1 MDFGRNYGAL
11 EIGCRKIENLETR
24 RHNGL
29 MVALLAVGSAISL
42 LSCEN
47 APKTPDLDD
56 KKIVSRTVRDMES
69 LQSENGVK
77 KQLMRAPLRE
87 EYEYAEPA
95 YEEYTRGIEAI
106 GFDSLG
112 MPASRVV
119 ADYALHWTDRDVWEL
134 NGNVVVEGEQGQKLF
149 TQQLRWDRK
158 IKKIYSHVDC
168 KVEQEQEND
177 VLYGVGFE
185 AADDFSR
192 WTFLGVTGTV
202 YVAAEPVADS
212 VAVEAQTTSSAAL
225 STTPSAVLSTT
236 PSAADAAA
244 TPPLEGNL
252 ATPPPLEGNPGAD
265 SLNLE
270 R

>member
-1 MDFGRNYGAL
+1 M
-11 EIGCRKIENLETR
+11 ETR

-29 MVALLAVGSAISL
+29 TVALLAVGSAISL
-42 LSCEN
+42 LSCETT
-47 APKTPDLDD
+47 PKAPDLADE
-56 KKIVSRTVRDMES
+56 KIVSRTVKDMES

-87 EYEYAEPA
+87 EYEYANPA

-112 MPASRVV
+112 MPASKVV
-119 ADYALHWTDRDVWEL
+119 ADYALHWIERDLWEL
-134 NGNVVVEGEQGQKLF
+134 NGNVVVEGEDGQRLY

-158 IKKIYSHVDC
+158 IKKIYSNVDC
-168 KVEQEQEND
+168 KVEQQGD

-185 AADDFSR
+185 AADDFSK

-202 YVAAEPVADS
+202 HVAAEPVADTT
-212 VAVEAQTTSSAAL
+212 VVEA
-225 STTPSAVLSTT
+225 PPEVPPAV
-236 PSAADAAA
+236 
-244 TPPLEGNL
+244 
-252 ATPPPLEGNPGAD
+252 D